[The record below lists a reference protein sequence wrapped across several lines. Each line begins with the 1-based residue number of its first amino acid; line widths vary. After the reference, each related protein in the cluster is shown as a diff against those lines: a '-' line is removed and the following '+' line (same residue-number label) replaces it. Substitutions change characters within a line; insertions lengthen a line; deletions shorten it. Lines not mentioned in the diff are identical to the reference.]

1 MDARMFQTVRAIVEV
16 CFDLVRLAAL
26 FLRSGS
32 VIRAD
37 NLVLCKQLAA
47 YIERGIKPLYAGREC
62 AKPAL
67 GP

>member
-1 MDARMFQTVRAIVEV
+1 MFQTVRAIVEV
-16 CFDLVRLAAL
+16 CFDLVRLATL
-26 FLRSGS
+26 FLRPAS
-32 VIRAD
+32 VSRAE
-37 NLVLCKQLAA
+37 NLVLRKQLTA